1 MTGVV
6 RLGKVLSRQD
16 QLVERLTK
24 FALDCANLLKSLS
37 LTEQN
42 KIYGKQL
49 IRSSSSIGANYVE
62 ATVASS
68 KKEFSNCVNIARR
81 EAKESLYWLDLL
93 RKVSNSTDFVDLVDE
108 SEQILRILSAMVKT
122 SKLE

>member
-1 MTGVV
+1 
-6 RLGKVLSRQD
+6 VLSRRD

-24 FALDCANLLKSLS
+24 FALDCANLLKSLP

-62 ATVASS
+62 ATTASS
-68 KKEFSNCVNIARR
+68 RKEFSNCVNIARR
-81 EAKESLYWLDLL
+81 EAKESLYWLNLL
-93 RKVSNSTDFVDLVDE
+93 KHTKNLTNFTGLADE
-108 SEQILRILSAMVKT
+108 SEQILKILSAMVKT
-122 SKLE
+122 SKSE